1 MLIIAVLYIGVA
13 WLVFFRFK
21 LLPWN
26 WPWRIVTALLG
37 CFILGFRCPAEHAD
51 PPPAVLPSSGG
62 WLK

>member
-26 WPWRIVTALLG
+26 WP
-37 CFILGFRCPAEHAD
+37 
-51 PPPAVLPSSGG
+51 
-62 WLK
+62 